1 MKGYKHLTE
10 FDRNKIAR
18 MRKEGATMRE
28 IGAALHVSAA
38 TVCREIKRGT
48 YTYMNADYIE
58 VTEYIPERSQ
68 ARYRANMAAKGG
80 PLKIG
85 SDRRYA
91 ETLEALIADDNYSP
105 EAALHEI
112 ENHPEKYGSF
122 ETRICRQT
130 LYAYIDKGVF
140 LRLTN
145 KALPFKGSRR
155 KKKTKHVQ
163 RAKQQ
168 PKGESIEK
176 RPPEI
181 DGRQEFGHW
190 EMDSVLGRRGKS
202 KNTLLTLTER
212 KTRAEII
219 FKLNNHS
226 AEEVVAAV
234 DQLEKRWGELFKTV
248 FKSITVDNGTE
259 FAYCEELERSAI
271 GAGKRTKMYYCHPYS
286 SWERGT
292 NEVTNKMVRRKVP
305 KGTNFDDRTAEDIQE
320 VENWINKYP
329 RRIHGYKSAAE
340 MFEEELQR
348 IS

>member
-190 EMDSVLGRRGKS
+190 EMDLVVSCRGGHKC
-202 KNTLLTLTER
+202 LLVLTER
-212 KTRAEII
+212 VTRM
-219 FKLNNHS
+219 
-226 AEEVVAAV
+226 EVIRLIR
-234 DQLEKRWGELFKTV
+234 DKR
-248 FKSITVDNGTE
+248 
-259 FAYCEELERSAI
+259 CES
-271 GAGKRTKMYYCHPYS
+271 KRTRTYYCHPYCS
-286 SWERGT
+286 SERGS
-292 NEVTNKMVRRKVP
+292 NEKQNQMIRRKFP
-305 KGTNFDDRTAEDIQE
+305 KGTNFDKVTQKD
-320 VENWINKYP
+320 VEAVESWLNRYP
-329 RRIHGYKSAAE
+329 RQLLGWASAGQLFEGY
-340 MFEEELQR
+340 LQTV
-348 IS
+348 

>member
-181 DGRQEFGHW
+181 DGRQEFGH
-190 EMDSVLGRRGKS
+190 
-202 KNTLLTLTER
+202 
-212 KTRAEII
+212 
-219 FKLNNHS
+219 
-226 AEEVVAAV
+226 
-234 DQLEKRWGELFKTV
+234 
-248 FKSITVDNGTE
+248 
-259 FAYCEELERSAI
+259 
-271 GAGKRTKMYYCHPYS
+271 
-286 SWERGT
+286 
-292 NEVTNKMVRRKVP
+292 
-305 KGTNFDDRTAEDIQE
+305 
-320 VENWINKYP
+320 
-329 RRIHGYKSAAE
+329 
-340 MFEEELQR
+340 
-348 IS
+348 